1 VHFIIIL
8 PFLGLKE
15 KTLEVPLSITEP
27 VLGGS
32 QTTTMTKD
40 NSNIRDNL

>member
-1 VHFIIIL
+1 LPIL
-8 PFLGLKE
+8 GAKE

-32 QTTTMTKD
+32 ATTSMTR
-40 NSNIRDNL
+40 NNLDKNKI